1 MLDDVLLTV
10 YTNQMCKR
18 KEVGPCDLLQDPEGM
33 LSLRSCLVDDERMLL
48 FTVKQIFLPMEEV

>member
-33 LSLRSCLVDDERMLL
+33 LSLRSCLVDAGECALCG
-48 FTVKQIFLPMEEV
+48 